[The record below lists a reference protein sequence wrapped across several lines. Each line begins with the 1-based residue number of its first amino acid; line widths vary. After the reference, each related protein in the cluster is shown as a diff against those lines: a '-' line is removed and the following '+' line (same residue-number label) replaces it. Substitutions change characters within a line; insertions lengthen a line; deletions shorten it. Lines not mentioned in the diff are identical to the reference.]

1 MIADYVYSNRRLFL
15 TSRFIVDMAS
25 LDETDIEILRLLS
38 HDARRTITDIAEEVD
53 MSGPAVA
60 DRIDRLQDAGIINRF
75 TVELDRTQLG
85 AGAQIFVQLDPGNS
99 FDQLRSRL
107 DGADAVE
114 HVMVTAD
121 GELWFNA
128 RAEVHNVHQW
138 LSTLLEPAD
147 DAEYSVTL
155 IDEIEWQPSLD
166 GTDFA
171 LTCSECGNTV
181 DSEGES
187 EWIDDRMY
195 HFCCSTCQSQFKAR
209 LNELKE
215 GV

>member
-1 MIADYVYSNRRLFL
+1 VLL
-15 TSRFIVDMAS
+15 PTSISIPCVSS

-38 HDARRTITDIAEEVD
+38 WDARRTYTDIAEEVD
-53 MSGPAVA
+53 LSGPAVA
-60 DRIDRLQDAGIINRF
+60 DRIERLQDAGIINRF
-75 TVELDRTQLG
+75 TVDIDRTQLG
-85 AGAQIFVQLDPGNS
+85 AGVQIFVQVDPENS
-99 FDQLRSRL
+99 FDLIRSRL
-107 DGADAVE
+107 DESDAVE

-128 RAEVHNVHQW
+128 RAEVHSVHTW
-138 LSTLLEPAD
+138 LNGLLEPAV
-147 DAEYSVTL
+147 DAKYKVTL

-171 LTCSECGNTV
+171 LTCAECGNTV

-187 EWIDDRMY
+187 EWIDGKMH
-195 HFCCSTCQSQFKAR
+195 HFCCPTCQSQFKDR
-209 LNELKE
+209 LNQLKE

>member
-1 MIADYVYSNRRLFL
+1 
-15 TSRFIVDMAS
+15 MAT

-38 HDARRTITDIAEEVD
+38 HDARRPYTDIADAVD

-60 DRIDRLQDAGIINRF
+60 DRVERLKDAGIINRF
-75 TVELDRTQLG
+75 TVEIDRTQLG
-85 AGAQIFVQLDPGNS
+85 AGAQIFVQVDPKKD
-99 FDQLRSRL
+99 FDLLRSRL
-107 DGADAVE
+107 DEADAVE

-128 RAEVHNVHQW
+128 RVELHGVHQW
-138 LSTLLEPAD
+138 LRELLEPAEN
-147 DAEYSVTL
+147 AEYSVTL

-171 LTCSECGNTV
+171 LTCAECENTV
-181 DSEGES
+181 DSEGKS
-187 EWIDDRMY
+187 EWIDEQMY
-195 HFCCSTCQSQFKAR
+195 HFCCSTCHSQFKER
-209 LNELKE
+209 FDQFRD

>member
-1 MIADYVYSNRRLFL
+1 
-15 TSRFIVDMAS
+15 MAS
-25 LDETDIEILRLLS
+25 LDETDIEILQLLS
-38 HDARRTITDIAEEVD
+38 YDARRTITDVAEEVD

-75 TVELDRTQLG
+75 TVDIDRTQLKS
-85 AGAQIFVQLDPGNS
+85 GAQIFVQLDPGNS

-114 HVMVTAD
+114 HVMVTAG

-128 RAEVHNVHQW
+128 RVEVNNVHPW
-138 LSTLLEPAD
+138 IRGLLEPAEYT
-147 DAEYSVTL
+147 EYSVTL

-171 LTCSECGNTV
+171 LTCVECGNTV

-195 HFCCSTCQSQFKAR
+195 HFCCSTCQHQFKNQ
-209 LNELKE
+209 LNQLKE

>member
-1 MIADYVYSNRRLFL
+1 MVY
-15 TSRFIVDMAS
+15 MAS
-25 LDETDIEILRLLS
+25 LDETDIEILQLLS
-38 HDARRTITDIAEEVD
+38 HDARRTITAIAEEVD

-75 TVELDRTQLG
+75 TVDIDRTQLG
-85 AGAQIFVQLDPGNS
+85 AGVQIFVQLDPGNS

-107 DGADAVE
+107 NDSDAVE
-114 HVMVTAD
+114 HVMVTAE

-128 RAEVHNVHQW
+128 RANPHNVHPW
-138 LSTLLEPAD
+138 LRGLLEPAD
-147 DAEYSVTL
+147 DADYSVTL
-155 IDEIEWQPSLD
+155 IDEIEWQPSLN

-171 LTCSECGNTV
+171 LTCAECGNTV

-187 EWIDDRMY
+187 EWIDDDMY
-195 HFCCSTCQSQFKAR
+195 HFCCSTCRDRFVKQLER
-209 LNELKE
+209 LKD